1 MAEWI
6 IYITEILGTVAFA
19 ASGAM
24 IAIKRKLDL
33 FGVAFIALI
42 TSFGGGAIRDVCL
55 GHFPPRMFYKF
66 EFLAIA
72 VAVSLV
78 VFVITYLKVLK
89 RGKHS
94 EFFDVMINVIDAF
107 GLAAFSVSGVQ
118 VAISSGYEKNAVL
131 CILMG
136 MVTGVGGGILRD
148 VMTQTIPYVFQKH
161 VYAIASIAGSL
172 VFYLLIV
179 FGANDTASS
188 FIAGGLIVVI
198 RILAA
203 KYMWSLPKIK
213 TEDTEAGK

>member
-6 IYITEILGTVAFA
+6 IYITEIIGTVAFA

-24 IAIKRKLDL
+24 IGIKRRLDL
-33 FGVAFIALI
+33 FGVVFISI
-42 TSFGGGAIRDVCL
+42 VTSFGGGAIRDVCL

-72 VAVSLV
+72 VAVSLI

-94 EFFDVMINVIDAF
+94 ELFDAMINLIDAF
-107 GLAAFSVSGVQ
+107 GLAAFSISGVQ
-118 VAISSGYEKNAVL
+118 VALAAGYEKNAVL

-136 MVTGVGGGILRD
+136 MLTGVGGGILRD
-148 VMTQTIPYVFQKH
+148 MMTRSIPYVFQKH
-161 VYAIASIAGSL
+161 IYAIASIAGSL
-172 VFYLLIV
+172 LFYVLVRLDAHNTAATLISV
-179 FGANDTASS
+179 
-188 FIAGGLIVVI
+188 GLTVII

-203 KYMWSLPKIK
+203 RFKWSLPIIK
-213 TEDTEAGK
+213 TESEEK

>member
-24 IAIKRKLDL
+24 IGIKRKLDL
-33 FGVAFIALI
+33 FGVVFISI
-42 TSFGGGAIRDVCL
+42 VTSFGGGAIRDVVL
-55 GHFPPRMFYKF
+55 GHFPPRMFYNF
-66 EFLAIA
+66 EFLAVA
-72 VAVSLV
+72 VAVSLI

-107 GLAAFSVSGVQ
+107 GLAAFSISGVQ
-118 VAISSGYEKNAVL
+118 VALASGYEKNAVL

-136 MVTGVGGGILRD
+136 MLTGVGGGILRD
-148 VMTQTIPYVFQKH
+148 MMTQTIPYVFQKH

-172 VFYLLIV
+172 LFYVLV
-179 FGANDTASS
+179 RFNAHDTVSS
-188 FIAGGLIVVI
+188 LVSIGLIVII

-203 KYMWSLPKIK
+203 RYKWSLPRIKINDEVK
-213 TEDTEAGK
+213 

>member
-24 IAIKRKLDL
+24 IGIKRKLDL
-33 FGVAFIALI
+33 FGVVFISI
-42 TSFGGGAIRDVCL
+42 VTSFGGGAIRDVVL
-55 GHFPPRMFYKF
+55 GHFPPRMFYNF
-66 EFLAIA
+66 EFLAVA
-72 VAVSLV
+72 VAVSLI

-107 GLAAFSVSGVQ
+107 GLAAFSISGVQ
-118 VAISSGYEKNAVL
+118 VALAAGYEKNAVL

-136 MVTGVGGGILRD
+136 MLTGVGGGILRD
-148 VMTQTIPYVFQKH
+148 MMTQTIPYVFQKH

-172 VFYLLIV
+172 LFYVLVRLN
-179 FGANDTASS
+179 AHDTVSS
-188 FIAGGLIVVI
+188 LVSIGLIVII

-203 KYMWSLPKIK
+203 RYKWSLPRIKINDEVK
-213 TEDTEAGK
+213 